1 MFKGTMTKIADA
13 AQSVQHLLVK
23 FGSDADHIAVAGVA
37 DAPVGVCNDTPSI
50 NEHTNV
56 LLLGSAQES
65 ITMVA
70 SDAIAVGARVFA
82 AAGGKV
88 SALPDPA
95 AEATDYYCVGVA
107 LEAAAEDGDEIQV
120 DPCIPFTVAVA
131 AAG

>member
-1 MFKGTMTKIADA
+1 MFQGTMTKIADA
-13 AQSVQHLLVK
+13 AQAIQHLLVK

-56 LLLGSAQES
+56 LLLGCAKES

-82 AAGGKV
+82 AASGKI
-88 SALPDPA
+88 SGLPDPVVA
-95 AEATDYYCVGVA
+95 AADYFCVGVA
-107 LEAAAEDGDEIQV
+107 LEAAAEDGDEIQI
-120 DPCIPFTVAVA
+120 DTCIPFTVAVA